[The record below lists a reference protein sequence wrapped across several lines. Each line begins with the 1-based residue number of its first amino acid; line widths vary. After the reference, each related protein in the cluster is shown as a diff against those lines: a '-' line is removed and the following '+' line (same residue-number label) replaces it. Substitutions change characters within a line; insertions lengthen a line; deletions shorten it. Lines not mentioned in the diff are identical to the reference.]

1 MTRARLDNRRPCE
14 HIDFQHGD
22 TKATVTVGF
31 RVRDRGDIL
40 VMEASEIFMRSQKAG
55 SDAEAEARDAGI
67 AISLAMQSGVSLG
80 DLQHSVTR
88 TDTGE
93 PATMTGAALDTIVK
107 TYG

>member
-1 MTRARLDNRRPCE
+1 MTRTRLDTRRPCE
-14 HIDFQHGD
+14 HIDFQHGEV
-22 TKATVTVGF
+22 KATVTVGF
-31 RVRDRGDIL
+31 CVLDRGDAL
-40 VMEASEIFMRSQKAG
+40 VMSAAEMFMRSQKPG

-67 AISLAMQSGVSLG
+67 AISLAMQSGVSLS

-93 PATMTGAALDTIVK
+93 PMTMTGAAIDAIVK